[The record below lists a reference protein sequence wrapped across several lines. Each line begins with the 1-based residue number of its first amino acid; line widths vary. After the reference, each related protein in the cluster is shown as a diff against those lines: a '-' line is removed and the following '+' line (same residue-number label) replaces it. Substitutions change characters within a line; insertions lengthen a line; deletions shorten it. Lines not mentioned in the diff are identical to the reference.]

1 MERTYLDLW
10 KHWLLEAAELSDGDI
25 TIKTGEDPK
34 DPDYH
39 NIWISNKKTKTTYVW
54 MVYADPD
61 GIVGP
66 KRIDVESIDE
76 STKKMTYRYKIP
88 ITGFT
93 DYKTSKINDTDWNK
107 VKNNY
112 NAGGKIEFD
121 KAAKANYVVYLKFKK
136 KFKY

>member
-1 MERTYLDLW
+1 MERTYLDSW
-10 KHWLLEAAELSDGDI
+10 KQWLLEAAEWRDGNI
-25 TIKTGEDPK
+25 SIKIGVDSK

-112 NAGGKIEFD
+112 NAGGKIVFD
-121 KAAKANYVVYLKFKK
+121 KAAKANYVVYLQFKK
-136 KFKY
+136 SFKY